1 MKHASCSLNQA
12 PPIRRSCKSG
22 GPASARQQSRLNP
35 TKADNRSVATI
46 LRGMNAEV
54 AMRNS
59 QLKTECLEK
68 LVILALLLVWLVFA
82 LL

>member
-1 MKHASCSLNQA
+1 MKHAACSLTRSL
-12 PPIRRSCKSG
+12 PTKLRRPQSG
-22 GPASARQQSRLNP
+22 GPARQRRLNP

-46 LRGMNAEV
+46 LHGMNAEV

-68 LVILALLLVWLVFA
+68 LVLLALLLVWLIFA
-82 LL
+82 LM

>member
-1 MKHASCSLNQA
+1 M
-12 PPIRRSCKSG
+12 RSHPSKLRMPKSG
-22 GPASARQQSRLNP
+22 GPARLRRLNP

-46 LRGMNAEV
+46 LRRMNAEV

-68 LVILALLLVWLVFA
+68 LVILALLLVWILFA
-82 LL
+82 LFA

>member
-1 MKHASCSLNQA
+1 MRSL
-12 PPIRRSCKSG
+12 PLESRRPKSG
-22 GPASARQQSRLNP
+22 GPARHCRLNP

-46 LRGMNAEV
+46 LRRMNAEV

-68 LVILALLLVWLVFA
+68 LVVLALLLVWLVFA